1 MQPVSVQII
10 TRDPGSNREVRRQ
23 YVIQSRHPRWQM
35 LKIFVHAFFH
45 VRFR

>member
-10 TRDPGSNREVRRQ
+10 TRDAESDREIRRQ
-23 YVIQSRHPRWQM
+23 YIIQSKHPRWEM
-35 LKIFVHAFFH
+35 FKIFVHAFFH